1 MNRRD
6 LIKSAAA
13 AGVLGLSLFNSKLIA
28 EEKTR
33 EDFIKSKLHNGID
46 KIFTV
51 NDLDNNDRAK
61 YLKSIP
67 MYDMLP
73 RLNVNDLDIVDIAWH
88 TVIAASMENAG
99 KDFPSINYV
108 KFIETKATDIF
119 VDSSIYQYVKHIN
132 DSDDR
137 DKKPKIHSV
146 DLAKYYP
153 FYTDSLRGRFKKYTS
168 NLLIACDLSDK
179 NVALIPIT
187 GNMFG
192 ITVYHQHFM
201 IGQV

>member
-61 YLKSIP
+61 YLKAVP
-67 MYDMLP
+67 MYDMVP
-73 RLNVNDLDIVDIAWH
+73 RFGVESLDIVDVAWH
-88 TVIAASMENAG
+88 TVIAASMDNAG
-99 KDFPSINYV
+99 NEFPSINYV
-108 KFIETKATDIF
+108 NFIETKATDVF
-119 VDSSIYQYVKHIN
+119 VDSSIYKYVKHLN

-137 DKKPKIHSV
+137 EKPLKIHSV
-146 DLAKYYP
+146 DLAKYYS
-153 FYTDSLRGRFKKYTS
+153 FFTDNLRGRFSKYTS
-168 NLLIACDLSDK
+168 NLIIACNLTDK
-179 NVALIPIT
+179 NAALIPIT

-192 ITVYHQHFM
+192 ITVYNKHFM